1 MRLVGVAPWSDC
13 VKKKTNL
20 KPNELKLFAYIFV
33 GFLIFWLGRDLP
45 VADSLAYGICF
56 GGPSIPLLLSGYARK
71 ISGALLFAA
80 CLYLALSG
88 QWKILLLFMG
98 FHAVLTIFILLARLL
113 PIK

>member
-1 MRLVGVAPWSDC
+1 M
-13 VKKKTNL
+13 KKKINSKSKDL
-20 KPNELKLFAYIFV
+20 ELFAYFFV
-33 GFLIFWLGRDLP
+33 GFLIFWLGHDLP

-56 GGPSIPLLLSGYARK
+56 AGPAIPLLLSGYARK

-88 QWKILLLFMG
+88 QWKILLLFIG
-98 FHAVLTIFILLARLL
+98 FHAVLTIFVLLARLL